1 MPRTEPAMSDH
12 DASEFTF
19 AYRADTGERVYIPRS
34 HLEVFKGSFRLS
46 QRQKDAESTPAS
58 TATDKKEK

>member
-1 MPRTEPAMSDH
+1 MSDH
-12 DASEFTF
+12 DPSEFVHAF
-19 AYRADTGERVYIPRS
+19 RVDTGERVYIPRS
-34 HLEVFKGSFRLS
+34 HLDVFKGSFRLS

>member
-1 MPRTEPAMSDH
+1 MSDH

-19 AYRADTGERVYIPRS
+19 AYRADTGERVYIPKS
-34 HLEVFKGSFRLS
+34 HLDVFKGSFRLS
-46 QRQKDAESTPAS
+46 QRQQAAESTPAS

>member
-1 MPRTEPAMSDH
+1 MSDH

-19 AYRADTGERVYIPRS
+19 AYRADTGERVYIPKS
-34 HLEVFKGSFRLS
+34 HLDVFKGSFRLS

>member
-1 MPRTEPAMSDH
+1 MSDH

-19 AYRADTGERVYIPRS
+19 AYRADTGERVYIPKS
-34 HLEVFKGSFRLS
+34 YLEVFKGSFRRS

>member
-1 MPRTEPAMSDH
+1 MSDH

-34 HLEVFKGSFRLS
+34 HLDVFKGSFRLS

-58 TATDKKEK
+58 MATDKKEK

>member
-1 MPRTEPAMSDH
+1 MSDH